1 MKKILAL
8 IVPMLEK
15 GKNSKT
21 SFSRDF
27 YTLYTIEKPIEF
39 NYIFGENTQNFVYLT
54 IRGAKILA
62 RLARARIINEVSS
75 GFEINTAISNNMGI
89 CAEYTALKL
98 LGATK
103 ASRADDLSGV
113 DGWLYDIAVQVKSCV
128 HGITEK
134 VNYLDTDTK
143 KYGISVINAS
153 ISDLYNIVNG

>member
-8 IVPMLEK
+8 IVPIIEK
-15 GKNSKT
+15 GKNGKT
-21 SFSRDF
+21 SFSRNL

-39 NYIFGENTQNFVYLT
+39 NHIFGENTQKFAYLT

-62 RLARARIINEVSS
+62 RLARAGIINEVSS

-103 ASRADDLSGV
+103 ASRTDDLNGV
-113 DGWLYDIAVQVKSCV
+113 DGWIYDIPVQIKSCV

-134 VNYLDTDTK
+134 CRYYDTDIK
-143 KYGISVINAS
+143 KYGISVINS
-153 ISDLYNIVNG
+153 TISELYKIVE

>member
-8 IVPMLEK
+8 IVPVLEI
-15 GKNSKT
+15 GKNGKS
-21 SFSRDF
+21 SFSRDR
-27 YTLYTIEKPIEF
+27 YVLYTIVNRIEF
-39 NYIFGENTQNFVYLT
+39 NAIFGENTNRFAYLT

-62 RLARARIINEVSS
+62 RLAKANIINCVCSD
-75 GFEINTAISNNMGI
+75 FEIDTTKSNNMGV
-89 CAEYTALKL
+89 CAEYTALDL

-103 ASRADDLSGV
+103 ATHDDDRNGV

-134 VNYLDTDTK
+134 CNYYDTDMK

-153 ISDLYNIVNG
+153 VNDLYKIVE